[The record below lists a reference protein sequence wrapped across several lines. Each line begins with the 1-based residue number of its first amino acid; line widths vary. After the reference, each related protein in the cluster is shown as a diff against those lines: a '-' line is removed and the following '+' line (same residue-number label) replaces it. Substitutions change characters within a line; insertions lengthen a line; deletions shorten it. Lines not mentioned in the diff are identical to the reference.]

1 MVAQELLTGRE
12 IRMWRPELL
21 ALRAAP
27 FNTGPDAV
35 FVAYYAA
42 AEMSCFLALG
52 WPPPRNVLDLLL
64 TPLANRSAA
73 EFESQPAN
81 SNGLI
86 DALMAGAAART

>member
-1 MVAQELLTGRE
+1 VDFEFRAEDGNRPEPLCMVAQELLTGRE

-52 WPPPRNVLDLLL
+52 WPPPRNVLDLF
-64 TPLANRSAA
+64 A
-73 EFESQPAN
+73 EH
-81 SNGLI
+81 
-86 DALMAGAAART
+86 R